1 MLRLQSCRFPLLSL
15 LLLLLFLSSAAA
27 SQERKLSPRLI
38 LKRMADN
45 YAACSSY
52 QDTGVVETT
61 YHEAS
66 SGRIDKM
73 PFKLYFKRPN
83 LLRFEWIDYL
93 PWKDGRMKI
102 VWSNGRET
110 FTYWEPDSYEKDESL
125 SMGIA
130 GATGISRGAAH
141 TIPRMLL
148 EEIGGFVLT
157 ELTGL
162 ALVGEEVFENEPCY
176 RISGKHPSGDVFELW
191 IGKRDFLLRKERTQT
206 TAEGDRYTI
215 EEEIHRNIKIN
226 GPIAAE
232 TFNFKPPIALTQ
244 RKESELEVPPPG
256 DENPVWSEFHSE
268 EGRFKLLMP
277 TKPMAQTLTL
287 ETAQGQI
294 VHHGFTAARGGLIC
308 IIDYADLPKPLI
320 DPTTMKLLFD
330 QARDEFLKT
339 MEGKLSGET
348 TISIE
353 GHPGREV
360 RIAFSGGEAR
370 ANFFL
375 VNERFYQLA
384 FMSMNVFGKSSV
396 DADKFFNSF
405 KLVAN
410 PKQVVSLPLRR
421 TMTPLSFSQYQR

>member
-1 MLRLQSCRFPLLSL
+1 MLRPQSGLFPLLSL
-15 LLLLLFLSSAAA
+15 LLLLLFFSDAAV
-27 SQERKLSPRLI
+27 SQEGKLSPRLI
-38 LKRMADN
+38 LTKMAES
-45 YAACSSY
+45 YATCSSY

-66 SGRIDKM
+66 GGRIEKM

-83 LLRFEWIDYL
+83 LLRFEWIDYA

-110 FTYWEPDSYEKDESL
+110 FSYWEPDSYEKDESL

-148 EEIGGFVLT
+148 EEISGFVLT
-157 ELTGL
+157 ELTDL
-162 ALVGEEVFENEPCY
+162 SLVGEEIFENEPCY
-176 RISGKHPSGDVFELW
+176 RISGKHPSGDVYELW

-232 TFNFKPPIALTQ
+232 TFNFKPPIALTE
-244 RKESELEVPPPG
+244 RKESDLEVPPLG

-277 TKPMAQTLTL
+277 SKPTTQTLTL
-287 ETAQGQI
+287 ETAQGKI
-294 VHHGFTAARGGLIC
+294 VHHGFTAAGGGVVC
-308 IIDYADLPKPLI
+308 VIDYADFPKTML
-320 DPTTMKLLFD
+320 DPANMKLLFD
-330 QARDEFLKT
+330 QVRDEFLKT
-339 MEGKLSGET
+339 IEGKLSSET
-348 TISIE
+348 TISLE

-360 RIAFSGGEAR
+360 RIALRGGEAR
-370 ANFFL
+370 TKFFL

-384 FMSMNVFGKSSV
+384 FMNVLGKSSV

-405 KLVAN
+405 KLVTN

-421 TMTPLSFSQYQR
+421 TMILPSLSKYQR